1 MLLKNRVDELNLLED
16 SLKYTFTN
24 KPLLNKALTHKSYVN
39 EKNPGLKNN
48 ERLEFL
54 GDSVLD
60 LIVSNYLVAN
70 HVDLNEGTLSK
81 IRAAVV
87 NESCLAKLA
96 RNFDLGKYLLLGKGE
111 QLSGGRD
118 KASLLANT
126 FEAVVGAIYLDSN
139 FETVCQVLLPAMEGE
154 IIQYVDKRQF
164 RDFKSELQEWTQNK
178 FDSTPS
184 YQVTR
189 ESGPDHEKL
198 FEVAVLIQNKPF
210 GTGTGRSKK
219 EAEQASAKMALD
231 KIS

>member
-1 MLLKNRVDELNLLED
+1 MSKNREDELNSLEDLLE
-16 SLKYTFTN
+16 YTFKN
-24 KPLLNKALTHKSYVN
+24 KFLLNKALTHKSYVN

-70 HVDLNEGTLSK
+70 HLDLNEGTLSK

-96 RNFDLGKYLLLGKGE
+96 RSLDLGRYLLLGKGE

-118 KASLLANT
+118 KPSLLANT
-126 FEAVVGAIYLDSN
+126 FEAVAGAIYLDSH
-139 FETVCQVLLPAMEGE
+139 FETACQVLLPAIEDE
-154 IIQYVDKRQF
+154 IKKYVEKPQF

-178 FDSTPS
+178 FDSTPN
-184 YQVTR
+184 YQVTQ
-189 ESGPDHEKL
+189 ESGPDHEKR
-198 FEVAVLIQNKPF
+198 FEVAVLIQNKTF
-210 GTGTGRSKK
+210 GTGSGRSKK
-219 EAEQASAKMALD
+219 EAEQASAKMALG